1 MVHTAVPISL
11 LGMQCTTALRSKK
24 IQSQKPTKHEKQQ
37 SPFSSLNLGA
47 SLPQTPF
54 CFSPW
59 HSLAPTPRH
68 WGTGEGS
75 WERPRL
81 PNTGNPVKTLS
92 ASRRCP
98 TPSTAGLPGPTSTC
112 SRAGSHAQK
121 TRGSTAKK
129 SLLCLSLEPLPVPTP
144 SQPACS
150 CRNSAGWQYY
160 PLDSSY

>member
-75 WERPRL
+75 WGRPRL
-81 PNTGNPVKTLS
+81 PNTGNPVKTLGFRALPHSKHSGTAWSYVHLQQSRLSRSENTGQHCQKIS
-92 ASRRCP
+92 ALLVLGT
-98 TPSTAGLPGPTSTC
+98 TPCTHTF
-112 SRAGSHAQK
+112 
-121 TRGSTAKK
+121 
-129 SLLCLSLEPLPVPTP
+129 
-144 SQPACS
+144 PACL
-150 CRNSAGWQYY
+150 Q
-160 PLDSSY
+160 LQK